1 MATYAEGMTTDVQ
14 APRRNTSGLTRDIE
28 ILEALGSTEAAAA
41 GLGVVRVA
49 QITGRDKAV
58 VSRSLATLAEAG
70 LVERDESTLAYRLGP
85 RLYAMAA
92 LTAESRLVWKSRPIL
107 RRVAQQAR
115 ETTHLCVL
123 RGGNVLTIASELSPH
138 EFRTTGWEGVTTA
151 AWRTPSG
158 RALLSD
164 WDDEA
169 LARWHDEHGQ
179 DQVIVGPLPS
189 HSAGF
194 TVLQAPPPDKVIVS
208 DLASLRAELERIR
221 TSGYALLDEEME
233 LGVVGASAPVRD
245 YNGRIIAALNV
256 SAPKMRIGDR
266 LDALARYVAS
276 AAAELSRQLGYVD
289 WLEDPVEAATSAEA
303 DPAAREG

>member
-1 MATYAEGMTTDVQ
+1 MSIEAAG
-14 APRRNTSGLTRDIE
+14 PRRNSSGLTRDIE
-28 ILEALGSTEAAAA
+28 ILEVLGSNEATPA

-49 QITGRDKAV
+49 QLTGRDKAV

-70 LVERDESTLAYRLGP
+70 IVERDEETLAYRLGS
-85 RLYAMAA
+85 RLYSMAA
-92 LTAESRLVWKSRPIL
+92 LTLESRLVSKSRPVL

-158 RALLSD
+158 RALLVD
-164 WDDEA
+164 WDDLA
-169 LARWHDEHGQ
+169 LERWYQEHGQ
-179 DQVIVGPLPS
+179 DQVIVGPLPANS
-189 HSAGF
+189 PGF
-194 TVLQAPPPDKVIVS
+194 AVLSFPPPDKAVVS
-208 DLASLRAELERIR
+208 SLASLRAELQRIR
-221 TSGYALLDEEME
+221 DTGYALLDEELE

-245 YNGRIIAALNV
+245 FNGRIIAALNV

-266 LDALARYVAS
+266 LESLARYVAS
-276 AAAELSRQLGYVD
+276 AAAELSRQLGYRD
-289 WLEDPVEAATSAEA
+289 
-303 DPAAREG
+303 